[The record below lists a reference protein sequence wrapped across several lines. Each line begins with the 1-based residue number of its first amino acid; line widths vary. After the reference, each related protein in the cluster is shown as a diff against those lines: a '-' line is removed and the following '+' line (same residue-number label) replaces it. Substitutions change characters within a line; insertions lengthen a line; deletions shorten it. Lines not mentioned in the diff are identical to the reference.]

1 MMRTMKE
8 IADLMLAMTKKERKN
23 YLILDGLYNAKEWKK
38 YYRDKLVKNNG

>member
-1 MMRTMKE
+1 MKTMKE
-8 IADLMLAMTKKERKN
+8 IAKIKLAMTKEQRKH